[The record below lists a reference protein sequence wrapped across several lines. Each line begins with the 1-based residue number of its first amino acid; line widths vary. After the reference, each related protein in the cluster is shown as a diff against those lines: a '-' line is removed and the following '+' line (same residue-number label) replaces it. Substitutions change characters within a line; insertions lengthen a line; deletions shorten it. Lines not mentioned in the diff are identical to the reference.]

1 MSAQLDLESTEG
13 LRFLLLRLAYS
24 GERAWQEES
33 EVSDLIEF
41 LTTKYAALANKYG
54 LEPADAAYAAFE
66 VMRTRAARVANDTW
80 AVITRAVQL
89 SLIYE
94 ARAQGLMIS
103 NQHARRADVVSF
115 HDPERF
121 SERENPLTDFHPSL
135 HAPLPAD
142 PNAPTTAS
150 KAVDEAVALFVENG
164 WDEGCARM
172 AMEYVCSALSG
183 YGDRRVA
190 YGRLRRDV
198 KGRDLLELDQTSWI
212 RLLRVV
218 LGDPHRDY
226 EGTRMGR
233 GLLQR
238 LCLGE
243 ELDDL
248 ASDDSLTTLIAATAP
263 RVGES
268 RV

>member
-1 MSAQLDLESTEG
+1 MSEQLDLESTEG

-24 GERAWQEES
+24 GERAWQDES
-33 EVSDLIEF
+33 EVSELIEF
-41 LTTKYAALANKYG
+41 LTSKYAALANKYG

-66 VMRTRAARVANDTW
+66 VMRTRAARVADDTW

-103 NQHARRADVVSF
+103 NQRARRADVVSF

-135 HAPLPAD
+135 HAPPPPD

-150 KAVDEAVALFVENG
+150 KAVDGAVALFVENG

-183 YGDRRVA
+183 YGDRLVA

-243 ELDDL
+243 DLDDL
-248 ASDDSLTTLIAATAP
+248 ASDDSLTTMIAATAL